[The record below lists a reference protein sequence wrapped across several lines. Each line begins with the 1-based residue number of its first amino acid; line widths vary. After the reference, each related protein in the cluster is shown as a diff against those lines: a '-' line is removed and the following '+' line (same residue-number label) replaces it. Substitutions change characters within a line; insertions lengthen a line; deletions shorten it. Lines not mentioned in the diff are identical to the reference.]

1 MLFRSEASLIHML
14 KIGLKLREKYTR
26 MMLKEIKWCDI
37 VRERNRSVTNGE
49 EMKLKSEDKI
59 NLKEEEIKCGCDE
72 IA

>member
-1 MLFRSEASLIHML
+1 MIHTM
-14 KIGLKLREKYTR
+14 KIGLKLREKDTG
-26 MMLKEIKWCDI
+26 MMLKEIEWCHI

-59 NLKEEEIKCGCDE
+59 NLKEEEITCGCEE

>member
-1 MLFRSEASLIHML
+1 ML

-49 EMKLKSEDKI
+49 EMKVKSEDKI
-59 NLKEEEIKCGCDE
+59 NLKEKEITCGSEEV
-72 IA
+72 A